1 MSDIIKITRGYDIRL
16 KGMAEEIIEAARE
29 AEKVAL
35 TPVDCTGVSSRNA
48 VEPGDRVQV
57 GTRLFFDRNDERVA
71 GVSPVSGRVVDIIRG
86 ERRVIEAIVVA
97 REGSQKS
104 ELTFSSRDLSSRE
117 RDRVLD
123 ILLKSGLFLQLK
135 QRPFAVIPDPDDEPR
150 DIFVSM
156 FDSSPLAPRTS
167 MLMQGN
173 EDYFKRGLQVLS
185 TLTKGS
191 VHVGVDDRS
200 QVPGELMDMEGIRL
214 HTFRGPHPAGNVGV
228 HVHHVSPVRGRND
241 RVWTCSL
248 QGVIR
253 IGKLFVT
260 GKLDSTVTVAVTGP
274 EAKNRKYYTTLP
286 GSQICSFVES
296 VKDPQ
301 TTRFISGNVLTGRN
315 AGYDGYLGMHDSQVT
330 LIAEPESYEL
340 LGWLKPG
347 LFQESMSRT
356 FFSRLLP
363 KMRFSLDTNRN
374 GSVRA
379 FIPTGIYEKVLP
391 MNIYPVFLMKSIIVQ
406 DIDEM
411 EGLGIYEL
419 AEEDVAVCEFI
430 CPSKISWQK
439 ILREGIELIQKE
451 G

>member
-1 MSDIIKITRGYDIRL
+1 MSDTIKISRGYDIRL
-16 KGMAEEIIEAARE
+16 KGMAEESIEAAPE

-35 TPVDCTGVSSRNA
+35 TPVDCTGISSRNS

-104 ELTFSSRDLSSRE
+104 ELNFSSRDLSSNE

-123 ILLKSGLFLQLK
+123 VLLKSGLFLQLK
-135 QRPFAVIPDPDDEPR
+135 QRPFDVIPNPDDVPR

-156 FDSSPLAPRTS
+156 FDSSPLAPRTH
-167 MLMQGN
+167 MLLQGN

-191 VHVGVDDRS
+191 VHIGVDGDGQLPDVIS
-200 QVPGELMDMEGIRL
+200 HMNEIDV
-214 HTFRGPHPAGNVGV
+214 HYFRGPHPAGNVGV
-228 HVHHVSPVRGRND
+228 HIHHVAPVRGRND

-253 IGKLFVT
+253 IGKLFST

-274 EAKNRKYYTTLP
+274 AAKNRKYYTTLS
-286 GSQICSFVES
+286 GSQISSFMQAAG
-296 VKDPQ
+296 DPQ
-301 TTRFISGNVLTGRN
+301 STRFISGNVLTGRN
-315 AGYDGYLGMHDSQVT
+315 AGRDGYLGMFDSQVT
-330 LIAEPESYEL
+330 VIPEPESYEL

-347 LFQESMSRT
+347 IFQESMSRT
-356 FFSRLLP
+356 FLSRLLP
-363 KMRFSLDTNRN
+363 KMSFALDANRN

-379 FIPTGIYEKVLP
+379 FIASGIYEKVLP

-419 AEEDVAVCEFI
+419 AEEDVALCEYI